1 MDENRSLHSLGVAK
15 KMVAIGKSKGLK
27 ISDLNDLFTLGI
39 VHDIGYE
46 FGPSNEHQKLGGLV
60 LKENG
65 YRYWQEVYYHG
76 LVQNEYSSLF
86 LDILN
91 QADMQIDKKGVD
103 VGYSGRLE
111 DIKSRYK
118 EDSKV
123 YASCVKLVNFIM
135 TNNSNETKNDIKKE
149 EVNTPS
155 KHAII
160 IIKNEKDEYLQYYE
174 ESWHSYLFLNCKQ
187 EDSNDLNKI
196 KDIVLEKLEIN
207 PRKID
212 YLFTKIHSKYSVKHE
227 KMREYEHYFYLVDI
241 DTKTLEVQKEF
252 VINNT
257 KFKWFGMAELEKN
270 PEIMQINGDI
280 IGFIK
285 EWFTK

>member
-46 FGPSNEHQKLGGLV
+46 FGSSNEHQKLGGLV

-123 YASCVKLVNFIM
+123 YASCVELVNFIM
-135 TNNSNETKNDIKKE
+135 TNNSNETKNNIKKGRS
-149 EVNTPS
+149 N
-155 KHAII
+155 HAII
-160 IIKNEKDEYLQYYE
+160 IIKNNNNEYLQCYE
-174 ESWHSYLFLNCKQ
+174 SSWKSYLFLNCKVKD
-187 EDSNDLNKI
+187 ENDLEPLKTCI
-196 KDIVLEKLEIN
+196 KEKLGVEPQNIT
-207 PRKID
+207 
-212 YLFTKIHSKYSVKHE
+212 YLFNKIHSKYSVKHQ

-241 DTKTLEVQKEF
+241 DTKTLEAKKEF
-252 VINNT
+252 ELNDN
-257 KFKWFGMAELEKN
+257 KFKWFRMEELEN
-270 PEIMQINGDI
+270 DSRIQEVNSDI
-280 IGFIK
+280 VKFIK
-285 EWFTK
+285 EAKI

>member
-27 ISDLNDLFTLGI
+27 ASDLNDLFTLGI
-39 VHDIGYE
+39 VHDMGYE
-46 FGPSNEHQKLGGLV
+46 FGPGNEHQKLGGLV

-76 LVQNEYSSLF
+76 LIQNEYSSLF

-91 QADMQIDKKGVD
+91 QADMQIDKKGKD

-123 YASCVKLVNFIM
+123 YASCVELVNFIM
-135 TNNSNETKNDIKKE
+135 ANNSNETKNGIKKE
-149 EVNTPS
+149 EANTPS

-160 IIKNEKDEYLQYYE
+160 IIKNNNNEYLQCYE
-174 ESWHSYLFLNCKQ
+174 SSWKSYLFLNCKVK
-187 EDSNDLNKI
+187 EEKDLEPVKTCI
-196 KDIVLEKLEIN
+196 KEKLGVEPQNIT
-207 PRKID
+207 
-212 YLFTKIHSKYSVKHE
+212 YLFNKIHSKYSVKHQ

-241 DTKTLEVQKEF
+241 DTKALEAKKEF
-252 VINNT
+252 ELNDN
-257 KFKWFGMAELEKN
+257 KFKWFRMEELEN
-270 PEIMQINGDI
+270 DSRIQEVNSDI
-280 IGFIK
+280 VKFIK
-285 EWFTK
+285 EAKI

>member
-123 YASCVKLVNFIM
+123 YASCVELVNFIM

-149 EVNTPS
+149 EVKMPS

>member
-46 FGPSNEHQKLGGLV
+46 FGSSNEHQKLGGLV

-123 YASCVKLVNFIM
+123 YASCVELVNFIM
-135 TNNSNETKNDIKKE
+135 TNNSNETKNNIKKGRS
-149 EVNTPS
+149 N
-155 KHAII
+155 HAII
-160 IIKNEKDEYLQYYE
+160 IIKNNNNEYLQCYE
-174 ESWHSYLFLNCKQ
+174 LNWKSYLFLNCKVKD
-187 EDSNDLNKI
+187 ENDLEPLKTCI
-196 KDIVLEKLEIN
+196 KEKLGVEPQNIT
-207 PRKID
+207 
-212 YLFTKIHSKYSVKHE
+212 YLFNKIHSKYSVKHQ

-241 DTKTLEVQKEF
+241 DTKTLEAKKEF
-252 VINNT
+252 ELNDN
-257 KFKWFGMAELEKN
+257 KFKWFRMEELEN
-270 PEIMQINGDI
+270 DSRIQEVNSDI
-280 IGFIK
+280 VKFIK
-285 EWFTK
+285 EAKI

>member
-15 KMVAIGKSKGLK
+15 KMVTIGKSKGLK
-27 ISDLNDLFTLGI
+27 TSDLNDLFTLGI

-46 FGPSNEHQKLGGLV
+46 FGPGNEHQKLGGLV

-91 QADMQIDKKGVD
+91 QADMQIDKKGKD

-123 YASCVKLVNFIM
+123 YASCVELVNFIM
-135 TNNSNETKNDIKKE
+135 ANNSNETKNGIKKE

-160 IIKNEKDEYLQYYE
+160 IIKNNNNEYLQCYE
-174 ESWHSYLFLNCKQ
+174 SSWKSYLFLNCKVK
-187 EDSNDLNKI
+187 EEKDLEPVKTCI
-196 KDIVLEKLEIN
+196 KEKLGVESQNIT
-207 PRKID
+207 
-212 YLFTKIHSKYSVKHE
+212 YLFNKIHSKYSVKHQ

-241 DTKTLEVQKEF
+241 DTKTLEAKKEF
-252 VINNT
+252 SLNDN
-257 KFKWFGMAELEKN
+257 KFKWFRMEELEN
-270 PEIMQINGDI
+270 DSRIQEVNSDI
-280 IGFIK
+280 VKFIK
-285 EWFTK
+285 EAKI

>member
-46 FGPSNEHQKLGGLV
+46 FGSSNEHQKLGGLV

-123 YASCVKLVNFIM
+123 YASCVELVNFIM
-135 TNNSNETKNDIKKE
+135 TNNSNETKNNIKKE
-149 EVNTPS
+149 EVTMLS

-160 IIKNEKDEYLQYYE
+160 IIKNNKNEYLQCYE
-174 ESWHSYLFLNCKQ
+174 LNWKSYLFLNCKVKD
-187 EDSNDLNKI
+187 ENDLEPLKTCI
-196 KDIVLEKLEIN
+196 KEKLGVEPQNIT
-207 PRKID
+207 
-212 YLFTKIHSKYSVKHE
+212 YLFNKIHSKYSVKHQ

-241 DTKTLEVQKEF
+241 DTKTLEAKKEF
-252 VINNT
+252 ELNDN
-257 KFKWFGMAELEKN
+257 KFKWFRMEELEN
-270 PEIMQINGDI
+270 DSRIQEVNSDI
-280 IGFIK
+280 VKFIK
-285 EWFTK
+285 EAKI

>member
-27 ISDLNDLFTLGI
+27 ASDLNDLFTLGI
-39 VHDIGYE
+39 VHDMGYE
-46 FGPSNEHQKLGGLV
+46 FGPGNEHQKLGGLV

-76 LVQNEYSSLF
+76 LIQNEYSSLF

-91 QADMQIDKKGVD
+91 QADMQIDKKGKD

-111 DIKSRYK
+111 YIKSRYK

-123 YASCVKLVNFIM
+123 YASCVELVNFIM
-135 TNNSNETKNDIKKE
+135 ANNSNETKNGIKKE
-149 EVNTPS
+149 EANTPS

-160 IIKNEKDEYLQYYE
+160 IIKNNNNEYLQCYE
-174 ESWHSYLFLNCKQ
+174 SRWKSYLFLNCKVK
-187 EDSNDLNKI
+187 EEKDLEPVKTCI
-196 KDIVLEKLEIN
+196 KEKLGVEPQNIT
-207 PRKID
+207 
-212 YLFTKIHSKYSVKHE
+212 YLFNKIHSKYSVKHQ

-241 DTKTLEVQKEF
+241 DTKALEAKKEF
-252 VINNT
+252 ELNDN
-257 KFKWFGMAELEKN
+257 KFKWFRMEELEN
-270 PEIMQINGDI
+270 DSRIQEVNSDI
-280 IGFIK
+280 VKFIK
-285 EWFTK
+285 EAKI

>member
-15 KMVAIGKSKGLK
+15 KMVAIGRSKGLK
-27 ISDLNDLFTLGI
+27 LSELNDLFTLGI

-46 FGPSNEHQKLGGLV
+46 FGPGNEHQKLGGLV

-76 LVQNEYSSLF
+76 LIQNEYSSLF

-91 QADMQIDKKGVD
+91 QADMQIDKNGVD

-123 YASCVKLVNFIM
+123 YASCVELVNFIM
-135 TNNSNETKNDIKKE
+135 ANNSNETKNDIKKE

-160 IIKNEKDEYLQYYE
+160 IIKNNNNEYLQCYE
-174 ESWHSYLFLNCKQ
+174 SSWKSYLFLNCKVK
-187 EDSNDLNKI
+187 DAKDLESVKTCI
-196 KDIVLEKLEIN
+196 REKLGVETQNIT
-207 PRKID
+207 
-212 YLFTKIHSKYSVKHE
+212 YLFNKIHSKYSVKHQ

-241 DTKTLEVQKEF
+241 NTKTLEAKKEF
-252 VINNT
+252 ELNDN
-257 KFKWFGMAELEKN
+257 KFKWFRMEELEN
-270 PEIMQINGDI
+270 DSRIQEVNSDI
-280 IGFIK
+280 VKFIK
-285 EWFTK
+285 EAKI

>member
-27 ISDLNDLFTLGI
+27 ASDLNDLFTLGI

-46 FGPSNEHQKLGGLV
+46 FGPGNEHQKLGGLV

-76 LVQNEYSSLF
+76 LIQNEYSSLF

-91 QADMQIDKKGVD
+91 QADMQIDKKGKD
-103 VGYSGRLE
+103 VGYEGRLA
-111 DIKSRYK
+111 DIKSRYG
-118 EDSKV
+118 EGSNV
-123 YASCVKLVNFIM
+123 YASCVELVNFIM
-135 TNNSNETKNDIKKE
+135 ANNSNETKNDIKKE

-160 IIKNEKDEYLQYYE
+160 IIKNNNNEYLQCYE
-174 ESWHSYLFLNCKQ
+174 SSWKSYLFLNCKVK
-187 EDSNDLNKI
+187 EKNDLEPVKTCI
-196 KDIVLEKLEIN
+196 KEKLGVDTQNIT
-207 PRKID
+207 
-212 YLFTKIHSKYSVKHE
+212 YLFNKIHSKYSVKHQ

-241 DTKTLEVQKEF
+241 DTKTLEAKKEF
-252 VINNT
+252 ELNDN
-257 KFKWFGMAELEKN
+257 KFKWFRMEELEN
-270 PEIMQINGDI
+270 DSRIQEVNSDI
-280 IGFIK
+280 VKFIK
-285 EWFTK
+285 EAKI

>member
-27 ISDLNDLFTLGI
+27 TSALNDLFTLGI

-46 FGPSNEHQKLGGLV
+46 FGPGNEHQKLGGLV

-76 LVQNEYSSLF
+76 LIQNEYSSLF

-91 QADMQIDKKGVD
+91 QADMQIDKKGKD

-123 YASCVKLVNFIM
+123 YASCVELVNFIM
-135 TNNSNETKNDIKKE
+135 ANNSNETKNDIKKE
-149 EVNTPS
+149 EANTPG

-160 IIKNEKDEYLQYYE
+160 IIKNNNNEYLQCYE
-174 ESWHSYLFLNCKQ
+174 ASWKSYLFLNCKVK
-187 EDSNDLNKI
+187 EEKDLEPI
-196 KDIVLEKLEIN
+196 KTCIKEKLGVEPQNIT
-207 PRKID
+207 
-212 YLFTKIHSKYSVKHE
+212 YLFNKIHSKYSVKHQ

-241 DTKTLEVQKEF
+241 NTKILEAKKEF
-252 VINNT
+252 ELNDN
-257 KFKWFGMAELEKN
+257 KFKWFRMEELEN
-270 PEIMQINGDI
+270 DSRIQEVNSDI
-280 IGFIK
+280 VKFIK
-285 EWFTK
+285 EAKI

>member
-1 MDENRSLHSLGVAK
+1 MDENRCLHSLGVAK

-27 ISDLNDLFTLGI
+27 TSDLNDLFTLGI

-46 FGPSNEHQKLGGLV
+46 FGPGNEHQKLGGLV

-76 LVQNEYSSLF
+76 LIQNEYSSLF

-91 QADMQIDKKGVD
+91 QADMQIDKKGKD

-123 YASCVKLVNFIM
+123 YASCVELVNFIM
-135 TNNSNETKNDIKKE
+135 ANNSNETKNGIKKE

-160 IIKNEKDEYLQYYE
+160 IIKNNNNEYLQCYE
-174 ESWHSYLFLNCKQ
+174 SSWKSYLFLNCKVK
-187 EDSNDLNKI
+187 EEKDLEPVKTCI
-196 KDIVLEKLEIN
+196 KEKLGVESQNIT
-207 PRKID
+207 
-212 YLFTKIHSKYSVKHE
+212 YLFNKIHSKYSVKHQ

-241 DTKTLEVQKEF
+241 NTKTLEARKEF
-252 VINNT
+252 SLNDN
-257 KFKWFGMAELEKN
+257 KFKWFRMEELEN
-270 PEIMQINGDI
+270 DSRIQEVNSDI
-280 IGFIK
+280 VKFIK
-285 EWFTK
+285 EARI

>member
-1 MDENRSLHSLGVAK
+1 MDENRSLHSLEVAK

-46 FGPSNEHQKLGGLV
+46 FGLGNEHQKLGGLV

-76 LVQNEYSSLF
+76 LIQNEYSSLF

-91 QADMQIDKKGVD
+91 QADMQIDKKGKD

-123 YASCVKLVNFIM
+123 YASCVELVNFIM
-135 TNNSNETKNDIKKE
+135 ANNSNETKNDIKKE

-160 IIKNEKDEYLQYYE
+160 IIKNNNNEYLQCYE
-174 ESWHSYLFLNCKQ
+174 SSWKSYLFLNCKVK
-187 EDSNDLNKI
+187 EKNDLEPVKI
-196 KDIVLEKLEIN
+196 CIKEKLGVEPQNIT
-207 PRKID
+207 
-212 YLFTKIHSKYSVKHE
+212 YLFNKIHSKYSVKHQ

-241 DTKTLEVQKEF
+241 DTKTLEAKKEF
-252 VINNT
+252 ELNDN
-257 KFKWFGMAELEKN
+257 KFKWFRMEELEN
-270 PEIMQINGDI
+270 DSRIQEVNSDI
-280 IGFIK
+280 VKFIK
-285 EWFTK
+285 ESKI

>member
-1 MDENRSLHSLGVAK
+1 MDENRCLHSLGVAK

-27 ISDLNDLFTLGI
+27 ASDLNDLFTLGI

-46 FGPSNEHQKLGGLV
+46 FGPGNEHQKLGGLV

-76 LVQNEYSSLF
+76 LIQNEYSSLF

-91 QADMQIDKKGVD
+91 QADMQIDKKGKD

-123 YASCVKLVNFIM
+123 YASCVELVNFIM
-135 TNNSNETKNDIKKE
+135 ANNSNETKNGIKKE

-160 IIKNEKDEYLQYYE
+160 IIKNNNNEYLQCYE
-174 ESWHSYLFLNCKQ
+174 SSWKSYLFLNCKVK
-187 EDSNDLNKI
+187 EEKDLEPVKTCI
-196 KDIVLEKLEIN
+196 KEKLGVESQNIT
-207 PRKID
+207 
-212 YLFTKIHSKYSVKHE
+212 YLFNKIHSKYSVKHQ

-241 DTKTLEVQKEF
+241 NTKTLEARKEF
-252 VINNT
+252 SLNDN
-257 KFKWFGMAELEKN
+257 KFKWFRMEELEN
-270 PEIMQINGDI
+270 DSRIQEVNSDI
-280 IGFIK
+280 VKFIK
-285 EWFTK
+285 EARI

>member
-1 MDENRSLHSLGVAK
+1 MA
-15 KMVAIGKSKGLK
+15 
-27 ISDLNDLFTLGI
+27 
-39 VHDIGYE
+39 
-46 FGPSNEHQKLGGLV
+46 
-60 LKENG
+60 
-65 YRYWQEVYYHG
+65 
-76 LVQNEYSSLF
+76 
-86 LDILN
+86 
-91 QADMQIDKKGVD
+91 
-103 VGYSGRLE
+103 
-111 DIKSRYK
+111 
-118 EDSKV
+118 
-123 YASCVKLVNFIM
+123 
-135 TNNSNETKNDIKKE
+135 
-149 EVNTPS
+149 S

-212 YLFTKIHSKYSVKHE
+212 YLFTKIHSKYSVKYE

>member
-91 QADMQIDKKGVD
+91 QAGMQIDKMGND
-103 VGYSGRLE
+103 AGYEGRLA
-111 DIKSRYK
+111 DIKSRYS
-118 EDSKV
+118 EGSNV
-123 YASCVKLVNFIM
+123 YISCVNLVNFIKERE
-135 TNNSNETKNDIKKE
+135 SNTKN
-149 EVNTPS
+149 
-155 KHAII
+155 
-160 IIKNEKDEYLQYYE
+160 
-174 ESWHSYLFLNCKQ
+174 
-187 EDSNDLNKI
+187 
-196 KDIVLEKLEIN
+196 
-207 PRKID
+207 
-212 YLFTKIHSKYSVKHE
+212 
-227 KMREYEHYFYLVDI
+227 
-241 DTKTLEVQKEF
+241 
-252 VINNT
+252 
-257 KFKWFGMAELEKN
+257 
-270 PEIMQINGDI
+270 
-280 IGFIK
+280 
-285 EWFTK
+285 

>member
-1 MDENRSLHSLGVAK
+1 MDENRCLHSLGVAK

-27 ISDLNDLFTLGI
+27 TSDLNDLFTLGI

-46 FGPSNEHQKLGGLV
+46 FGLGNEHQKLGGLV

-76 LVQNEYSSLF
+76 LIQNEYSSLF

-91 QADMQIDKKGVD
+91 QADMQIDKKGKD

-123 YASCVKLVNFIM
+123 YASCVELVNFIM
-135 TNNSNETKNDIKKE
+135 ANNSNETKNGIKKE

-160 IIKNEKDEYLQYYE
+160 IIKNNNNEYLQCYE
-174 ESWHSYLFLNCKQ
+174 SSWKSYLFLNCKVK
-187 EDSNDLNKI
+187 EEKDLEPI
-196 KDIVLEKLEIN
+196 KTCIKEKLGVKPQNIT
-207 PRKID
+207 
-212 YLFTKIHSKYSVKHE
+212 YLFNKIHSKYSVKHQ

-241 DTKTLEVQKEF
+241 DTKTLEAKKEF
-252 VINNT
+252 ELNDN
-257 KFKWFGMAELEKN
+257 KFKWFRMEELEN
-270 PEIMQINGDI
+270 DSRIQEVNSDI
-280 IGFIK
+280 VKFIK
-285 EWFTK
+285 EAKI